1 LEAPGKRKQE
11 NLKHKSM
18 YNIIP
23 LILILISLSIITVIV
38 ARKFSA
44 LASLDVD
51 NIPAEKEA
59 KFKERLIGTRFKRH
73 FSKASSKAVK
83 ISRFVFDKTS
93 KYSKTAYN
101 KLYELKDRY
110 GAETMVI
117 IGDKKKKI
125 KELIS
130 EADEYKKEEFD
141 IAERKLINIIGLDSK
156 NVEAFESLGN
166 LYLDRKNFKEA
177 KETFLHL
184 LKLLESEQKGELY
197 TDQNKAAGVFYNLSI
212 ASSRLEENLEAF
224 DYIKKALEIEPKNP
238 RYLDTILETSII
250 NKDKDSAESA
260 FKTLE
265 EVNPDNKKLEEFE
278 KEIKEL

>member
-1 LEAPGKRKQE
+1 
-11 NLKHKSM
+11 M

-23 LILILISLSIITVIV
+23 LVLILVSLSIITVIV

-44 LASLDVD
+44 LASLDVE

-59 KFKERLIGTRFKRH
+59 KFKERLVGTRFKRH
-73 FSKASSKAVK
+73 VSKASSKIIK
-83 ISRFVFDKTS
+83 ISKFIFDQIS
-93 KYSKTAYN
+93 KYSKIAYN

-110 GAETMVI
+110 GAEAVI
-117 IGDKKKKI
+117 PIGDKKEKI

-130 EADEYKKEEFD
+130 EADEYKKDELD
-141 IAERKLINIIGLDSK
+141 VAERKLINIIGLDSK
-156 NVEAFESLGN
+156 NLEAFESLGN
-166 LYLDRKNFKEA
+166 LYLEKKSFKEA
-177 KETFLHL
+177 KETFSHL
-184 LKLLESEQKGELY
+184 LKLLESDEDGELY

-212 ASSRLEENLEAF
+212 ASSQLDENEEAF
-224 DYIKKALEIEPKNP
+224 GYIKKALEIEPKNP

-260 FKTLE
+260 FNTLK

-278 KEIKEL
+278 KQIKEL